1 MLMRRSPSPPTR
13 RSVRAVAA
21 LCALMLVASN
31 AIAAMG
37 MCAAKAPAAPQP
49 REAAT
54 AEPMPCPQHDADAG
68 SGVLP
73 DPHAAAPHCPQDD
86 PGAQARAGDVPAA
99 DAVLMSPPVRV
110 ASACPDD
117 AQCRVASTD
126 ESPPTPLYARLS
138 RLLL

>member
-21 LCALMLVASN
+21 LCALMLVTSN

-37 MCAAKAPAAPQP
+37 MCIAKAPAAP
-49 REAAT
+49 RLLELSTVET
-54 AEPMPCPQHDADAG
+54 APCPQHVADEG

-73 DPHAAAPHCPQDD
+73 DQRTVAPHCPQDD
-86 PGAQARAGDVPAA
+86 PGAQARAGDAPAA
-99 DAVLMSPPVRV
+99 DTVMISPPVRT
-110 ASACPDD
+110 APAHSDD
-117 AQCRVASTD
+117 AQHRATAPD